1 MAPTMKIAQIMKGDV
16 EVCAPDDN
24 LAAAASRM
32 WDCDIGCL
40 PVLDTE
46 GHVIGM
52 ITDRDVCM
60 AALTRGQ
67 RLDEIP
73 VSVAMSKEVL
83 SCGPE
88 AALVEAEEIM
98 RSGQVRRLPVI
109 DSAACLVG
117 LVSLNDLAR
126 LAEREKEVG
135 AGIRVHRGLERG
147 LGLPHL
153 ERLGRGDRVLAGDAE
168 KIADHRHVRV
178 EHLGRRRRAAGADRV
193 HRFGRLNRGGGR
205 SRGRGWRRGRRLERR
220 QGGFQF
226 RDPFLELVDLPL
238 QYGGRLRVLC
248 GGRQRGRRPQYGE
261 SGEDERD
268 SHDSMLCEDAP
279 IVRLKAVNATARV
292 EREPWSRL
300 KAQGSGLM
308 AHAKGGVLQERGAA
322 SNRGRP
328 EVLSSRLSAPGA
340 PATDEKRRGAAFPGG
355 RA

>member
-1 MAPTMKIAQIMKGDV
+1 MKIAQIMKGDV

-88 AALVEAEEIM
+88 ATLIEAEEIM

-109 DSAACLVG
+109 DSASCLVG

-126 LAEREKEVG
+126 
-135 AGIRVHRGLERG
+135 
-147 LGLPHL
+147 
-153 ERLGRGDRVLAGDAE
+153 
-168 KIADHRHVRV
+168 
-178 EHLGRRRRAAGADRV
+178 
-193 HRFGRLNRGGGR
+193 
-205 SRGRGWRRGRRLERR
+205 
-220 QGGFQF
+220 
-226 RDPFLELVDLPL
+226 
-238 QYGGRLRVLC
+238 
-248 GGRQRGRRPQYGE
+248 
-261 SGEDERD
+261 
-268 SHDSMLCEDAP
+268 
-279 IVRLKAVNATARV
+279 
-292 EREPWSRL
+292 
-300 KAQGSGLM
+300 
-308 AHAKGGVLQERGAA
+308 
-322 SNRGRP
+322 
-328 EVLSSRLSAPGA
+328 
-340 PATDEKRRGAAFPGG
+340 PGG
-355 RA
+355 REMRRRSHDLSAQEVTATLAAICHPRRAEAQRAIA

>member
-24 LAAAASRM
+24 LAAAVSRM

-126 LAEREKEVG
+126 LAEREIGRRNHDLSAQEVT
-135 AGIRVHRGLERG
+135 AT
-147 LGLPHL
+147 
-153 ERLGRGDRVLAGDAE
+153 LAAIGQP
-168 KIADHRHVRV
+168 RRV
-178 EHLGRRRRAAGADRV
+178 E
-193 HRFGRLNRGGGR
+193 
-205 SRGRGWRRGRRLERR
+205 
-220 QGGFQF
+220 
-226 RDPFLELVDLPL
+226 
-238 QYGGRLRVLC
+238 
-248 GGRQRGRRPQYGE
+248 
-261 SGEDERD
+261 
-268 SHDSMLCEDAP
+268 
-279 IVRLKAVNATARV
+279 
-292 EREPWSRL
+292 
-300 KAQGSGLM
+300 AQ
-308 AHAKGGVLQERGAA
+308 QA
-322 SNRGRP
+322 S
-328 EVLSSRLSAPGA
+328 A
-340 PATDEKRRGAAFPGG
+340 
-355 RA
+355 